1 MKKIIFISLQI
12 LVILLNNINVK
23 ESVTNNCDKFYCS
36 SLMAHATGG
45 LIGENNEKYTYNNN
59 ELALNNSIKNRHC
72 IIEIDISI
80 TVDDKL
86 VCTHGWNKKSYNSI
100 GVKYNKKNPIMTY
113 DEFMETKIHGMFT
126 TMDADRWLYYVEQYP
141 NIIWFCDL
149 KTLSDKDALRTAK
162 ALKKLF
168 DGREKLSNQICFQ
181 IGTKYMYDIIDEYNS
196 FNQYQYFIHKA
207 EYDDFDS
214 LLKWCSDKKI
224 IGMAVN
230 SNVINENVISAIHN
244 YNLKV
249 LCYTIDDV
257 DKAKE
262 LLNNGVDCICSNFIN
277 PNDMDATE
285 N

>member
-1 MKKIIFISLQI
+1 MKYIPLRVKSSYSL
-12 LVILLNNINVK
+12 L
-23 ESVTNNCDKFYCS
+23 T
-36 SLMAHATGG
+36 SL
-45 LIGENNEKYTYNNN
+45 
-59 ELALNNSIKNRHC
+59 
-72 IIEIDISI
+72 IDIKKMVLFCKEKSI
-80 TVDDKL
+80 DTICLTDTNMYGVMEFYKECKKNGIKPVIGLELKVDDKL

-113 DEFMETKIHGMFT
+113 DEFMKTKIHGMFT

-181 IGTKYMYDIIDEYNS
+181 ISTKYMYDIIDEYNS